1 MKMSGIMTGLGIGA
15 AVGSAAAAT
24 ATIMSNSSLKR
35 QYKRKANKAMKSLQ
49 GIMGDVQYMFK

>member
-1 MKMSGIMTGLGIGA
+1 MKTKGIVTGLGIGA

-35 QYKRKANKAMKSLQ
+35 QYKKKAGKAIKTMQNL
-49 GIMGDVQYMFK
+49 IGDVQYMFK